1 MANYDYIVVGAGSAG
16 SVVAARL
23 SEDAGIHVAVV
34 EAGSRQ
40 VPPRVAEDIAIP
52 WHWGLVQNTP
62 VDWGYLSVPQPHC
75 GGRQFPEPRGRMP
88 GGSSNLYILMHIRG
102 HRSDYDNWAY
112 NGCPGWSFDDVL
124 HYFQKLEDQEDDTN
138 PSGGQGWSAAGRE
151 RRTTRSE
158 PGLASLHRC
167 LRGTGV

>member
-23 SEDAGIHVAVV
+23 SEDARIHVAVL

-88 GGSSNLYILMHIRG
+88 GGRSRG
-102 HRSDYDNWAY
+102 
-112 NGCPGWSFDDVL
+112 
-124 HYFQKLEDQEDDTN
+124 LERVAEEEC
-138 PSGGQGWSAAGRE
+138 AGRTVGLRAAVPS
-151 RRTTRSE
+151 RRSRAVGRVRGRQDRHDE
-158 PGLASLHRC
+158 GPAEQDAVAAVELAKVGAVAEGC
-167 LRGTGV
+167 A